1 MKKLI
6 AVLSVA
12 LVLVFSCVLTS
23 FADDSTMVDL
33 LTVLRDRAM
42 YIFIAVFFILL
53 VIVAFKFVI
62 VRGRNV

>member
-1 MKKLI
+1 MYDTYSRYIYEWLTTNRI
-6 AVLSVA
+6 ADKIN
-12 LVLVFSCVLTS
+12 TI
-23 FADDSTMVDL
+23 VDL

-53 VIVAFKFVI
+53 VIVAFKFVT

>member
-1 MKKLI
+1 MYDTYSRYIYEWLTTNRI
-6 AVLSVA
+6 ADKIN
-12 LVLVFSCVLTS
+12 TI
-23 FADDSTMVDL
+23 VDL

-53 VIVAFKFVI
+53 VIVSFKFVT

>member
-1 MKKLI
+1 MYDTYSRYI
-6 AVLSVA
+6 YEW
-12 LVLVFSCVLTS
+12 LTS
-23 FADDSTMVDL
+23 NRIADKINTIVDL

-53 VIVAFKFVI
+53 VIVAFKFVT